1 MRFPIS
7 NGMKIVFTGGGTG
20 GHFYPIIAI
29 AESIRKISKEKKLL
43 PPEMF
48 FCSPSPYN
56 QGLLY
61 EHDIKYQKIT
71 AGKMRRYF
79 SVLNFLDLFK
89 TTWGI
94 LGAVLDMFDIYPD
107 VVFSKGG
114 YGSFPAVL
122 AARLLRI
129 PVFIHES
136 DSAPGRVNKW
146 AGKFADRIAVSYKEA
161 IPHFKEE
168 KVAYT
173 GQPVLEERLTPLTSG
188 ASEFFGF
195 NQSLPT
201 LFIMGGSQG
210 AEAINNIVLDVLPE
224 LVKDFQI
231 IHQTGVSNLEVMK
244 ESAAA
249 ILLENPHRDRYKPLG
264 YLNGLEMRM
273 AAGAAALIISR
284 GGSTIFE
291 IASWAK
297 PSIII
302 PITDSNENHQIK
314 NAFAYAREGA
324 CSVLQEENLKP
335 HIFLAEI
342 RRIIENKELSEKMI
356 AGAKR
361 FFKPGAADGIAR
373 ELLEIVFSHEKLE

>member
-1 MRFPIS
+1 
-7 NGMKIVFTGGGTG
+7 MKIIFTGGGTG

-29 AESIRKISKEKKLL
+29 VEAIHKIAKEKKLIV
-43 PPEMF
+43 PKMYF
-48 FCSPSPYN
+48 FAPAPYN

-61 EHDIKYQKIT
+61 DYNIQFKKVT
-71 AGKMRRYF
+71 AGKIRRYF
-79 SVLNFLDLFK
+79 SILNFTDFFK
-89 TTWGI
+89 TIIGI
-94 LGAVLDMFDIYPD
+94 FSALFDVFDIYPD

-122 AARLLRI
+122 TARILRI

-136 DSAPGRVNKW
+136 DSVPGRANKW
-146 AGKFADRIAVSYKEA
+146 AGKFADHIAVSYEEA
-161 IPHFKEE
+161 AKYFPPE

-173 GQPVLEERLTPLTSG
+173 GQPVLAERLVPLTER
-188 ASEFFGF
+188 AAEFFGF
-195 NQSLPT
+195 EETLPI

-210 AEAINNIVLDVLPE
+210 AESINNIVLDVLPD
-224 LVKDFQI
+224 LVKNFQV
-231 IHQTGVSNLEVMK
+231 IHQTGTANLEVIK

-249 ILLENPHRDRYKPLG
+249 ILLENPNKARYKPLG

-273 AAGAAALIISR
+273 AAGAANLVISR

-302 PITDSNENHQIK
+302 PIEGSNGDHQVK
-314 NAFAYAREGA
+314 NAFAYAKENA

-342 RRIIENKELSEKMI
+342 RRIIENKELTEKMKV
-356 AGAKR
+356 GAKN
-361 FFKPGAADGIAR
+361 FWKPGAAEKIAR
-373 ELLEIVFSHEKLE
+373 KLFSIVLSHERLE